1 MVCTQPIFS
10 VAAGSA
16 AAARRVISS
25 FTRSTVLPYDLS
37 SVVGVKQRMVGSS
50 GLRVSRLGLGT
61 STWGS
66 GTELAEAGDIFKAF
80 INSGGT
86 LIDVSPNYTTGVAEE
101 MLGTMLDAE
110 VSRSSVVI
118 SSSAGVNPA
127 LPLGRRV
134 DCSRRNLIAQ
144 LDVTLKALKTDYLDL
159 WSVGYWDEGT
169 PPHEVA
175 DTLDYAV
182 RTGRV
187 RYAGVRG
194 YSGWQLAV
202 THAAS
207 NHAAASARPVVV
219 AQNEYSLLERRAEQE
234 LLPATQHLG
243 VGFFAGAPLGQGV
256 LTAKY
261 RSEIPHDSRAASTG
275 RDAEV
280 QSYLDN
286 RGRIIVDALDTA
298 AKGLGIS
305 PAVTA
310 TTWVRD
316 RPGVT
321 AVIVGARTHEQLSHL
336 LKAESVTLPTPI
348 TQALDDVSL

>member
-1 MVCTQPIFS
+1 
-10 VAAGSA
+10 
-16 AAARRVISS
+16 
-25 FTRSTVLPYDLS
+25 
-37 SVVGVKQRMVGSS
+37 MVGTS
-50 GLRVSRLGLGT
+50 GLRVTRIGLGT
-61 STWGS
+61 STWGM
-66 GTELAEAGDIFKAF
+66 GTELAEASTILTDF
-80 INSGGT
+80 IGAGGT
-86 LIDVSPNYTTGVAEE
+86 LIDVSPTYANGMAEE
-101 MLGTMLDAE
+101 MLGDLLETRA
-110 VSRSSVVI
+110 SRPDLVI
-118 SSSAGVNPA
+118 SSCAGVNPD
-127 LPLGRRV
+127 LPIGQRV
-134 DCSRRNLIAQ
+134 DCSRRSLIAQ
-144 LDVTLKALKTDYLDL
+144 LDASLHSLGTDYLDL
-159 WSVGYWDEGT
+159 WSVGYWDDRT

-207 NHAAASARPVVV
+207 NHAAAAARPIVV
-219 AQNEYSLLERRAEQE
+219 AQNEYSLLVRRAEEE

-261 RSEIPHDSRAASTG
+261 RSEIPQDSRAASSE

-280 QSYLDN
+280 QGYLD
-286 RGRIIVDALDTA
+286 GRSRTIVDALDTA
-298 AKGLGIS
+298 ARGLGLS

-321 AVIVGARTHEQLSHL
+321 SVIVGARTPAQLQQL
-336 LKAESVTLPTPI
+336 LKAEEVVLPSPI
-348 TQALDDVSL
+348 TKALEDVSL

>member
-1 MVCTQPIFS
+1 
-10 VAAGSA
+10 
-16 AAARRVISS
+16 
-25 FTRSTVLPYDLS
+25 
-37 SVVGVKQRMVGSS
+37 MVGSS

-66 GTELAEAGDIFKAF
+66 GTELHEAGEIFNSF
-80 INSGGT
+80 ISAGGT
-86 LIDVSPNYTTGVAEE
+86 LIDVSPTYTSGTAEQ
-101 MLGTMLDAE
+101 MLGSIFQSHGRRAE
-110 VSRSSVVI
+110 VVI

-127 LPLGRRV
+127 LPIGRRV

-144 LDVTLKALKTDYLDL
+144 LDATLDALGTDYLDL
-159 WSVGYWDEGT
+159 WSVGYWDENT

-175 DTLDYAV
+175 DTLDFAV

-194 YSGWQLAV
+194 YAGWQLAV

-207 NHAAASARPVVV
+207 NHAAASARPIVV
-219 AQNEYSLLERRAEQE
+219 AQNEYSLLVRRAEEE

-261 RSEIPHDSRAASTG
+261 RSEIPQDSRAAASG

-280 QSYLDN
+280 QGYLDL
-286 RGRIIVDALDTA
+286 RSTKIVDALDTA
-298 AKGLGIS
+298 ATGLGIS

-310 TTWVRD
+310 ATWVRD

-321 AVIVGARTHEQLSHL
+321 SVIVGARTSDQLTQL
-336 LKAESVTLPTPI
+336 LKAEAVTLPAPI